1 MSYTIEHIASWL
13 TTNSVIKKPAHI
25 AHLLTDSRR
34 LIYPDTSL
42 FFAISTGQNDG
53 HLYIEELIQRGV
65 FNFVVKAN
73 FDTSAFPA
81 VNFLKVDDVL
91 LALQVIASNHRS
103 QYSYPVIG
111 ITGSNGKTI
120 VKEWLNQLLANRYN
134 IIRSP
139 RSYNSQIGVP
149 LSVWEMEEKHQ
160 LAIFEAGISQKG
172 EMDVLANIIQ
182 PTIGILTSMGTAHQE
197 GFENETE
204 KRNEKWKLFQKAQ
217 VIIAPLAD
225 VALRDNDVAQ
235 NLSVPIIITWSRTGE
250 ASLKIKSE
258 KITQGQTHFQ
268 ANYQG
273 TDIQLVIPFTDLIS
287 VNNTITCLLTLLYLQ
302 MPMSEIQE
310 GISQLRHLDMRMQI
324 KKGIQH
330 CYILNDSY
338 SNDIHSLQLALTY
351 ATQQAGALPITLI
364 LSDIAQLNQDP
375 VQYNELLRQLAVFPI
390 KKLITIGT
398 ELAKALQQNKILQN
412 KGVHVI
418 SFETTQQFIHQMDI
432 HSFKEEFILIK
443 GARIFELEKIN
454 ELLQLQVHKTMA
466 EINLTTLVSN
476 YKKIKNVVGSKVK
489 IMAMVKAFGYGT
501 GSVEIARILQFHHVD
516 YLSVAYADEGVVLRQ
531 AGIHVPIMVMN
542 VDETTFD
549 TLVKYHME
557 PEIFS
562 ISQYE
567 QFDQYIKNQAI
578 SNFPI
583 HIKLNTGMNRLGFD
597 MDTIEKLCGAL
608 KSNARL
614 KVQSIFSHLS
624 ASGNKNFETF
634 THQQLDLF
642 NSAAKKIE
650 TTLGYTTLKHIANS
664 DAILLNANF
673 HLDMVR
679 LGIGLYGATQGA
691 IALEP
696 VIQLT
701 TTISQIR
708 HLKKGDTVGY
718 NRAGVLLRDSI
729 IATVRLGYADGYSRQ
744 LGLGKGAMWVNGLLA
759 PIVGDICMDMTMIDV
774 TDIPSVNEG
783 DSVQVFG
790 KNLAISQVAKWAGT
804 IPYEILTSIGQRV
817 KRIYIAD

>member
-73 FDTSAFPA
+73 FDTSSFPA

-103 QYSYPVIG
+103 QYSYLVIG

-120 VKEWLNQLLANRYN
+120 VKEWLNQLLANRYH

-258 KITQGQTHFQ
+258 KITQGQTHLQ

-375 VQYNELLRQLAVFPI
+375 VQYEQLLQQLAVFQI
-390 KKLITIGT
+390 KKLITIGA

-664 DAILLNANF
+664 DAILLNSNF

-774 TDIPSVNEG
+774 TDIPSVSEG

-790 KNLAISQVAKWAGT
+790 KNLALTQVAKWAGT